1 MFEASRYQLLTPSRP
16 HQPGVST
23 PWMILRASV
32 ARNLIAPSTA
42 NATPETS
49 RSAGS
54 MAGTTPSACS
64 TVRPANT
71 ASPRA
76 RARPCSRLT
85 CPNKRPA
92 PCSNI
97 SPKAAAS
104 HRPDAWSTSTP
115 IRSSAWRKRPDNT
128 PATLRTSSWLFPPQ
142 TREVQFD
149 EMWSFVGKK
158 QKNGDPLN
166 PDDDH
171 KGDWWDHVAMIPNTN
186 WCWRWSPG
194 RGLPRASKKS
204 SARSRTAIGT
214 AFSQPVV
221 VPQETAGPGRRPL
234 LPQRCLD
241 PGVTSATVRKKR
253 QNNGVVAVDRTVV
266 PGTQEAVDRV
276 LKGSVCSRTIN
287 TSFVERQHATARG
300 QNARPSRRTYR
311 FSKDWEVHESMSYFT
326 RYRYNFCWPV
336 RTLRAR
342 GADGRWQQRA
352 PAMSAGLSDHI
363 WSMEEWLSFPVI
375 QRI

>member
-1 MFEASRYQLLTPSRP
+1 
-16 HQPGVST
+16 
-23 PWMILRASV
+23 
-32 ARNLIAPSTA
+32 
-42 NATPETS
+42 
-49 RSAGS
+49 
-54 MAGTTPSACS
+54 
-64 TVRPANT
+64 
-71 ASPRA
+71 
-76 RARPCSRLT
+76 
-85 CPNKRPA
+85 
-92 PCSNI
+92 
-97 SPKAAAS
+97 
-104 HRPDAWSTSTP
+104 
-115 IRSSAWRKRPDNT
+115 
-128 PATLRTSSWLFPPQ
+128 
-142 TREVQFD
+142 
-149 EMWSFVGKK
+149 MWSFVGKK
-158 QKNGDPLN
+158 QESGDPLN

-266 PGTQEAVDRV
+266 LGTQEAVDRV

-287 TSFVERQHATARG
+287 TSFVERQHATAWG
-300 QNARPSRRTYR
+300 QNARQSRRTYR

-363 WSMEEWLSFPVI
+363 WSIEEWLSFPVI
-375 QRI
+375 QRN

>member
-1 MFEASRYQLLTPSRP
+1 MFEASRYQLLTPSRL

-92 PCSNI
+92 LCSNT

-221 VPQETAGPGRRPL
+221 VPQETARPGRRPL

-253 QNNGVVAVDRTVV
+253 AEQPRRGRRSYGRAGDPRGGGPSVEGVGVQPDDQHVV
-266 PGTQEAVDRV
+266 
-276 LKGSVCSRTIN
+276 
-287 TSFVERQHATARG
+287 
-300 QNARPSRRTYR
+300 
-311 FSKDWEVHESMSYFT
+311 
-326 RYRYNFCWPV
+326 
-336 RTLRAR
+336 R
-342 GADGRWQQRA
+342 GASARDG
-352 PAMSAGLSDHI
+352 AGSECPSVATDV
-363 WSMEEWLSFPVI
+363 PV
-375 QRI
+375 Q